1 MHPIVIRDTL
11 SAPDER
17 ALPAAAAGL
26 FRHPAVILY
35 RAEDAPNAVRVCAQG
50 CAARSRRLLDAAA
63 EVDHPAFAHVL
74 HLAALAEIERGA
86 AVLAEGG
93 R

>member
-1 MHPIVIRDTL
+1 MTPLIISAPL
-11 SAPDER
+11 SASDER

-63 EVDHPAFAHVL
+63 EVDHPGFAHVL

-86 AVLAEGG
+86 AVLVEGG

>member
-1 MHPIVIRDTL
+1 MTPIILRDTL
-11 SAPDER
+11 SASDER

-26 FRHPAVILY
+26 IRHPAVILY
-35 RAEDAPNAVRVCAQG
+35 RGEDAPHAVRVCAQG
-50 CAARSRRLLDAAA
+50 CADRSRRLLDAAA
-63 EVDHPAFAHVL
+63 STDHPAFAHVL
-74 HLAALAEIERGA
+74 QMAALAEIERGA

>member
-1 MHPIVIRDTL
+1 MHPIVLADEL
-11 SAPDER
+11 SAADEAR
-17 ALPAAAAGL
+17 LPAAVPAMIRG
-26 FRHPAVILY
+26 PAVILY
-35 RAEDAPNAVRVCAQG
+35 RGADDPNAIRVCAQG

-63 EVDHPAFAHVL
+63 EVDHPGFAHVL

>member
-1 MHPIVIRDTL
+1 MVISMLLVSTGHVTC
-11 SAPDER
+11 APM
-17 ALPAAAAGL
+17 PAAAL
-26 FRHPAVILY
+26 KPPA
-35 RAEDAPNAVRVCAQG
+35 RMEGAPTAVRVCAQG

-63 EVDHPAFAHVL
+63 EVDHPAFAHAL

>member
-1 MHPIVIRDTL
+1 MTPIILAAPL
-11 SAPDER
+11 SAADER

-26 FRHPAVILY
+26 IRHPAVILY

-63 EVDHPAFAHVL
+63 EVDHPGFAHVL

>member
-1 MHPIVIRDTL
+1 MHPIILPTPL
-11 SAPDER
+11 SPSDER

-26 FRHPAVILY
+26 IRHPAVILY
-35 RAEDAPNAVRVCAQG
+35 RAEGAPNAVRVCAQG

-63 EVDHPAFAHVL
+63 EVDHPGFAHVL

>member
-1 MHPIVIRDTL
+1 MHPIILPTPL
-11 SAPDER
+11 SPSDER

-74 HLAALAEIERGA
+74 QMAALAEIERGA

>member
-1 MHPIVIRDTL
+1 MHPIILPAPL
-11 SAPDER
+11 SPSDER
-17 ALPAAAAGL
+17 ALPEAAAGL

-35 RAEDAPNAVRVCAQG
+35 RGADDPNAVRVCAQG

-63 EVDHPAFAHVL
+63 SADHPAFAHVL

>member
-1 MHPIVIRDTL
+1 MHPIVIASPL
-11 SAPDER
+11 SASDER
-17 ALPAAAAGL
+17 ALPGAAAGL

-35 RAEDAPNAVRVCAQG
+35 RGADDPNAVRVCAQG

-63 EVDHPAFAHVL
+63 STDHPAFAHVL